1 MTLGLPRMGQEPEER
16 RDFLPS
22 LAHHVANLGFGVSIE
37 TGLGARMGY
46 SNRDYLDASERV
58 RIVDRDEAFAQDVV
72 LILRSPDDRFE
83 LMRPGA
89 TLVSM
94 LHWPTR
100 VQRYR
105 RLKELGIEA
114 VSLDLIVDDN
124 RRRLVENME
133 AVAWNGLEAGF
144 DALSHAYPGFRTHD
158 RDPIRVT
165 IMGAGMVGK
174 HAVEAATKYGSLDR
188 ARTLRGFP
196 GVEVTVL
203 GRNLT
208 SNERYLRDRLRVTD
222 LLVDAAYRSD
232 ASRPLILNEW
242 IDDLPEH
249 AVICD
254 LSVDP
259 YLLGASPPT
268 VRGIEGIP
276 QGSLEQ
282 FLFYPDDPNW
292 RATLPH
298 GVPALSRRTTVSCY
312 SWPGIHPRAC
322 MHRYEEQLLPLLEK
336 LFEREGAGRLRADGG
351 HFERALYGAST
362 GAWGALSNPTKVAKT
377 VAEVANSG

>member
-1 MTLGLPRMGQEPEER
+1 MGQEPDER

-22 LAHHVANLGFGVSIE
+22 LARHMASLGVRVFVES
-37 TGLGARMGY
+37 GLGARMGY
-46 SNRDYLDASERV
+46 SDRDYLDTSEKL

-94 LHWPTR
+94 LHFPTR

-114 VSLDLIVDDN
+114 ISLDLIVDDN
-124 RRRLVENME
+124 KRRLVENME

-144 DALSHAYPGFRTHD
+144 EALARTYSAFRSYD

-174 HAVEAATKYGSLDR
+174 HAVEAATKYGSPDR
-188 ARTLRGFP
+188 AHNLRGHP

-208 SNERYLRDRLRVTD
+208 GNERYLRERLRVTD

-232 ASRPLILNEW
+232 ASKPLIFNEW

-259 YLLGASPPT
+259 YLLDATPPT

-276 QGSLEQ
+276 QGNLAQ
-282 FLFYPDDPNW
+282 YVFYPDDPNW
-292 RATLPH
+292 RTTIPP
-298 GVPALSRRTTVSCY
+298 GVPSLSRRTTVSCY
-312 SWPGIHPRAC
+312 SWPGVHPRAC
-322 MHRYEEQLLPLLEK
+322 MHRYEEQLLPLLET
-336 LFEREGAGRLRADGG
+336 LFETGGAGHLRADGG
-351 HFERALYGAST
+351 HLERALYGAST
-362 GAWGALSNPTKVAKT
+362 GAWTALSDPAKVAKT
-377 VAEVANSG
+377 VGEVANSG

>member
-1 MTLGLPRMGQEPEER
+1 MGRRKYVAVRARPCPRRTRSLVGIESRVSATGSDRETSLTLGLPRMGQEPEER

-22 LAHHVANLGFGVSIE
+22 LARHVANLGVDVLLES
-37 TGLGARMGY
+37 GLGARMGY
-46 SNRDYLDASERV
+46 ADRDYLNTSERV
-58 RIVDRDEAFAQDVV
+58 RIVGRDEAFAQDVV
-72 LILRSPDDRFE
+72 LVLRSPDDHFE
-83 LMRPGA
+83 LMRPGS

-94 LHWPTR
+94 LHFPTR

-124 RRRLVENME
+124 NRRLVENME
-133 AVAWNGLEAGF
+133 AVAWN
-144 DALSHAYPGFRTHD
+144 
-158 RDPIRVT
+158 
-165 IMGAGMVGK
+165 
-174 HAVEAATKYGSLDR
+174 AVEAATKYGSLDR
-188 ARTLRGFP
+188 ARTLSDYP

-208 SNERYLRDRLRVTD
+208 ANERYLRERLRVTD
-222 LLVDAAYRSD
+222 LLVDATYRSD
-232 ASRPLILNEW
+232 ASRPLVENDW

-259 YLLGASPPT
+259 YLLDAEPPT
-268 VRGIEGIP
+268 VRGVEGIP

-282 FLFYPDDPNW
+282 YVFYPDDPNW
-292 RATLPH
+292 RLKIPH
-298 GVPALSRRTTVSCY
+298 GVPALKRRTTVSCY

-322 MHRYEEQLLPLLEK
+322 MHRYEEQLLPLLER
-336 LFEREGAGRLRADGG
+336 LFQTGGAGRMRPDGG
-351 HFERALYGAST
+351 YLERALYRAST
-362 GAWGALSNPTKVAKT
+362 GA
-377 VAEVANSG
+377 